1 MCRPLALKFP
11 ALSKRQSKK
20 RNMQNRTTSW
30 FSCSFIWCIWY
41 RATDSAGTRRQ
52 DFIRFDFYGII
63 ISPTGICRKPC
74 FACKFTA
81 NRLFRQT
88 FFCFFAAFT
97 EKTRQIQEFSRK
109 IQQGNLNV
117 HAGATLFRGQRIQPY
132 CSTSASSYRKRLI
145 DFLGVFSNSSL

>member
-63 ISPTGICRKPC
+63 ISQTGICRKPC

-81 NRLFRQT
+81 KRLFCQT
-88 FFCFFAAFT
+88 FFCFFCRF
-97 EKTRQIQEFSRK
+97 
-109 IQQGNLNV
+109 
-117 HAGATLFRGQRIQPY
+117 
-132 CSTSASSYRKRLI
+132 YRKNTTNSRIFAKDSAGEPERSCWRYPISRAAHPALLLHVSVLI
-145 DFLGVFSNSSL
+145 